1 MKKVLC
7 ILALIII
14 SLVGCKKYDF
24 EEIPDY
30 HFLIV
35 SDTYIPWWSGKYWID
50 FSSDYEISYDISVE
64 PLEYCSWVSN
74 FDVRYEKIYIQV
86 DTNDTDK
93 DRACLFVA
101 YSNKYSAADTFKVF
115 QQKGVKLSDS
125 SYSGGS
131 SSISS
136 HQCAARTKKGKR
148 CKRRASKGSIYCWQH
163 GG

>member
-1 MKKVLC
+1 M
-7 ILALIII
+7 II
-14 SLVGCKKYDF
+14 SIVGCKKYDF

-35 SDTYIPWWSGKYWID
+35 NDTYIPWWSGKYWID

-64 PLEYCSWVSN
+64 PLEYCNWVSD

-136 HQCAARTKKGKR
+136 HQWR
-148 CKRRASKGSIYCWQH
+148 CTHKERETMQEKSIQGQYLLLATRRIITTVYHLCI
-163 GG
+163 